1 MDSAAFEKYCFL
13 RLYSIDLDTAL
24 HTIRVMRRYKRQ
36 DVLFPLLR
44 DVAVT
49 YARPFSVNRGNEI
62 QKHQLPS
69 KSHVPKPHRALHD
82 ELVRLRMEQFAH
94 TDLQYYRPRVA
105 KFSRRTKPWYPMS
118 FKGYDYAGLLGRIAE
133 IEELI
138 VAVECSIRSEIER
151 CEAAL
156 QPFAAGAT
164 ALTGRGLSSSVRR
177 RK

>member
-1 MDSAAFEKYCFL
+1 MDSSAFEKYCFF

-36 DVLFPLLR
+36 DVLVPLLR

-49 YARPFSVNRGNEI
+49 YARPFSVNRGKEI
-62 QKHQLPS
+62 SKHQISS
-69 KSHVPKPHRALHD
+69 KSHVPKPNRPLHD

-105 KFSRRTKPWYPMS
+105 KFSGRTKPWYPMS

-138 VAVECSIRSEIER
+138 VAVEHN
-151 CEAAL
+151 
-156 QPFAAGAT
+156 
-164 ALTGRGLSSSVRR
+164 SVRNR
-177 RK
+177 AL